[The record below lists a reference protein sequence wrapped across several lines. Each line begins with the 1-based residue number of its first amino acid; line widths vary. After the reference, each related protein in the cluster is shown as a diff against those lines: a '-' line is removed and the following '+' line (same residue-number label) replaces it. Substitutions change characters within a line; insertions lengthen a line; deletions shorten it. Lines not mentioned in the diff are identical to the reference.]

1 MATIRR
7 IEIPAMMTAQEVSAE
22 VDTRPQTLPAHRLR
36 LWSALALLV
45 VSLVP
50 TAVVATN
57 FLRHTE
63 TCLPDKPST
72 NCVAF
77 LPGDASSATKNVNT
91 GTLQAN
97 KHRGDVLFVTIGLQS
112 LNDLT
117 LDMARQEPN
126 LDLFTREQIYGTKS
140 ASEEKKEDLKLMRYS
155 KDFASY
161 VALRRLGY
169 PVKVSDG
176 GVVVAQLPCAEASAD
191 GKSCVKQAP
200 AAAVL
205 QVHDVI
211 TSLAGSEVETVA
223 DLSDIL
229 KTHQPGDKVDVVFK
243 RGSETMNASL
253 ELIKSGDGE
262 RAIIGFIPDDA
273 PPDTIKFDI
282 PDGVRIASGEIGGP
296 SAGLAFTLALLDEL
310 TPGELTG
317 GVKVAATGEIG
328 LNGQVGA
335 IGGLR
340 QKTVAVQRSGAK
352 VFLVPAS
359 EIKEAE
365 DQAAGSSLKVIG
377 VTTLDDALNAL
388 ASLGGNANDLGTPGA
403 AIRS

>member
-1 MATIRR
+1 
-7 IEIPAMMTAQEVSAE
+7 MTAQKVSAE

-36 LWSALALLV
+36 WWSGLVLLAVSV
-45 VSLVP
+45 VPS
-50 TAVVATN
+50 VVIGTK
-57 FLRHTE
+57 FLRHSE
-63 TCLPDKPST
+63 PCLVDKPST

-77 LPGDASSATKNVNT
+77 LPGDASSATKSVRT
-91 GTLQAN
+91 GTLESN
-97 KHRGDVLFVTIGLQS
+97 KHKGDVLFVTIGLQS

-126 LDLFTREQIYGTKS
+126 LDLYTREQIFGTKS
-140 ASEEKKEDLKLMRYS
+140 SEEGKKEDLKLMRYS

-169 PVKVSDG
+169 PVKVTDG
-176 GVVVAQLPCAEASAD
+176 GVVVAQLPCSEVAAD
-191 GKSCVKQAP
+191 AKTCIKPAP

-211 TSLAGSEVETVA
+211 TSVGGVEVQTVA
-223 DLSDIL
+223 DLSDTL
-229 KTHQPGDKVDVVFK
+229 KTHQPGDKVDLVFK

-253 ELIKSGDGE
+253 ELIKSSDGD

-282 PDGVRIASGEIGGP
+282 PDGVRIESGEIGGP

-310 TPGELTG
+310 TPGEITG

-340 QKTVAVQRSGAK
+340 QKTVAVQRAGAK

-359 EIKEAE
+359 EVKEAE
-365 DQAAGSSLKVIG
+365 DQAAGSGLKVIG
-377 VTTLDDALNAL
+377 VDTLDDALNAL
-388 ASLGGNANDLGTPGA
+388 ASLGGNGKDLGKPGA